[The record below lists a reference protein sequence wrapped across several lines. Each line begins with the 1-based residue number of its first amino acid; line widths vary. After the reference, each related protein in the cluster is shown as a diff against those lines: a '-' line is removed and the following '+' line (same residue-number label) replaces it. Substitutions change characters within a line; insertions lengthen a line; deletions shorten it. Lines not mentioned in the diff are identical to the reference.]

1 MANAFFAMLFRM
13 KYIRRWGIMN
23 SVVPENL
30 STHSMEVAVTAHALA
45 IIGNTY
51 FGKSYNCER
60 ITTKA
65 LYHDLPETLT
75 GDIPTPVKY
84 FNKETKIAYDKVE
97 SAALKKFLY
106 SLPKELI
113 GDYKLMF
120 DYTPD
125 EKKLIK
131 AADKIC
137 AFLKCGEEERSGN
150 KEFSVAKETLSK
162 SITAFGCDEANYFLE
177 KFSAGFYLPI
187 DTLLEE

>member
-13 KYIRRWGIMN
+13 KYINRWGIMH

-51 FGKSYNCER
+51 FGMNYNCDR

-84 FNKETKIAYDKVE
+84 FNKETKTAYDRVE
-97 SAALKKFLY
+97 QAALKKFLD
-106 SLPKELI
+106 SLPSELDV
-113 GDYKLMF
+113 DYKSMF

-125 EKKLIK
+125 EKKIIK

-137 AFLKCGEEERSGN
+137 AYIKCVEEERSGN
-150 KEFSVAKETLSK
+150 KEFSVAKETLAKNISAQNCK
-162 SITAFGCDEANYFLE
+162 EADYFLE

-187 DTLLEE
+187 DTLIEE

>member
-1 MANAFFAMLFRM
+1 MANAFYAMLFRM
-13 KYIRRWGIMN
+13 KYINRWSIMH
-23 SVVPENL
+23 SIVPENL

-51 FGKSYNCER
+51 FGKSYDCDR

-65 LYHDLPETLT
+65 LYHDLPEILT

-84 FNKETKIAYDKVE
+84 FNQETKSAYDKVE
-97 SAALKKFLY
+97 QAALNKFLE
-106 SLPKELI
+106 SLPNELDV
-113 GDYKLMF
+113 DYKSMF
-120 DYTPD
+120 DYTSD

-137 AFLKCGEEERSGN
+137 AYLKCGEEERSGN
-150 KEFSVAKETLSK
+150 KEFSMAKETLSK
-162 SITAFGCDEANYFLE
+162 SISTMQCEEADYFLN
-177 KFSAGFYLPI
+177 KFSAGFDLPI